1 MAGEYMKTI
10 THAEEGN
17 TDGIDLRA
25 AAVAGVMIGAIVSLA
40 GLCQQHPV
48 LSRMAEVY
56 DVRPTLSAGQTL
68 FIGLMLVA
76 GSIWLYVWS
85 MRAQAKRR

>member
-1 MAGEYMKTI
+1 MKTI
-10 THAEEGN
+10 KRFDEEN

-25 AAVAGVMIGAIVSLA
+25 AAVAGMMIGAIVSVA
-40 GLCQQHPV
+40 GLFQQHPV
-48 LSRMAEVY
+48 FSRMAEVY

-68 FIGLMLVA
+68 FVGLMLVA